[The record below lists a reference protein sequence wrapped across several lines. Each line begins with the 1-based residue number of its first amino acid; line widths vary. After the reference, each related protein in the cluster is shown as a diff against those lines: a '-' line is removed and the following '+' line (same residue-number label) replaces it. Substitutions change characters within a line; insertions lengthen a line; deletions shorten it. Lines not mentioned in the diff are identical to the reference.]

1 MELVIKT
8 PYIEIFEKILK
19 LFASI
24 SENLNFRLTINKLEL
39 SGTNNISNHL
49 IITIDK
55 QFFKLSNVNYD
66 GQMVVTGTVNSKDF
80 YNCIFSNQIVKALKS
95 QGSYAHNQ
103 NKTSNNNNETISRNY
118 KNSQKNISSNSN
130 ESTSLNV
137 SKLILKFNKENNSLE
152 IGIKFKRYNTYCNA
166 IIKTRAYNS
175 PLKNYM
181 YKNESIIQIE
191 PTLFLLNLK
200 DLSNERNIFLK
211 STDNSFIISA
221 LETSDFSLNKDK
233 VKKEQFFYNN
243 KKISIPLNKTIYF
256 FKNKKFEDHSMS
268 LPLNELKNIIKFCS
282 DLNLLCL
289 FSTKNFKENVIIYFG
304 DIITN
309 ILKRNKKKIYNI
321 KKEMNQIN
329 PRPNTYKKKETLCND
344 KNRYETESFAEL
356 SYEQQSEYSNNNE
369 ITSCIYYI
377 SDNSNSSDDY
387 NSSFGEMEE
396 DTSFSSE
403 DEIKNSI
410 YRSNINTTSHY
421 NNRYDTD
428 YNDIITG
435 YIHFTSFFNISC
447 NFNENTYY
455 KNYFSQN
462 NNVDVYSK
470 EKLTAH
476 IANEERKVADDNAH
490 IEKQKKEKREI
501 SFDNS
506 NINMVIKNSEH
517 SSNHTERKNGGQ
529 HNNHS
534 NDKKKYEQEYGQK
547 YGQNYEQ
554 KDKDIYNI
562 SNDFLHK
569 KINTLNLKINKSNDN
584 TKNQNEEEN
593 KSNKQMQSKNNNINE
608 LNIPF
613 EYSKKKLKNCFFYKN
628 DFKTDQNEDSMNKH
642 GKDITLNVNKEE
654 NIFKEKYE
662 KENDNIKQINE
673 SEYFNYDK
681 FMSKDNISEVYVNM
695 DSQIK
700 KLNKTLKNINKYKKK
715 KTLMS
720 TKWNNDVFFSN
731 NHNNFKMKRKRPCD
745 FIPNLNHINKNV
757 KNRQINN
764 NRYTN
769 SICSSGTEKYISNKN
784 REIQSDTYYSFSDDS
799 LVEKSQNENGG
810 NINYIKYFNNVY
822 SKYDLCN
829 NFIKLKNNIN
839 HNSYKEYDPYMDNY
853 HKNINISPL
862 NYNKNS
868 KYRRINTDIDDEIIK
883 GNTPN
888 YINYKNNHKI
898 FYNNNLIYKK
908 TC

>member
-24 SENLNFRLTINKLEL
+24 SENINFRLTINKLEL

-80 YNCIFSNQIVKALKS
+80 YNCIFSNQIVKGLKS
-95 QGSYAHNQ
+95 QGNYAHNQ
-103 NKTSNNNNETISRNY
+103 NKSSNNNNEEISNNY
-118 KNSQKNISSNSN
+118 KKIQKKNSSNNN
-130 ESTSLNV
+130 EITTSLNV
-137 SKLILKFNKENNSLE
+137 SKLILKFNKENTSLE
-152 IGIKFKRYNTYCNA
+152 IGIKFKRYNTYCSA
-166 IIKTRAYNS
+166 VIKIRSYNS
-175 PLKNYM
+175 PLKSYM
-181 YKNESIIQIE
+181 YKNESLIQIE

-221 LETSDFSLNKDK
+221 LETSDFSLNKEK

-321 KKEMNQIN
+321 KKEMNQISLHE
-329 PRPNTYKKKETLCND
+329 NTYKKKDTLCDDQNC
-344 KNRYETESFAEL
+344 YETENFEEF
-356 SYEQQSEYSNNNE
+356 SYEQLSEYSNNNE

-387 NSSFGEMEE
+387 NSSFDEMEE
-396 DTSFSSE
+396 DTTFSSE
-403 DEIKNSI
+403 HEIKNSI
-410 YRSNINTTSHY
+410 SRPNIKTTSTY
-421 NNRYDTD
+421 NNYSNNYDTN

-435 YIHFTSFFNISC
+435 YIHFSSFFNISC
-447 NFNENTYY
+447 NFNENISY
-455 KNYFSQN
+455 KNCFFQT
-462 NNVDVYSK
+462 NNVDVYPK

-476 IANEERKVADDNAH
+476 IPNEEKQVINDDH
-490 IEKQKKEKREI
+490 IEKEKK
-501 SFDNS
+501 
-506 NINMVIKNSEH
+506 
-517 SSNHTERKNGGQ
+517 T
-529 HNNHS
+529 
-534 NDKKKYEQEYGQK
+534 
-547 YGQNYEQ
+547 Q
-554 KDKDIYNI
+554 KDKHIDNI
-562 SNDFLHK
+562 SNDFIHK

-584 TKNQNEEEN
+584 TTNQNEEEN
-593 KSNKQMQSKNNNINE
+593 KINKQMESKNNNINE

-613 EYSKKKLKNCFFYKN
+613 EDSKKKFKKNNFFYKDN
-628 DFKTDQNEDSMNKH
+628 FKTDEDDMEKH
-642 GKDITLNVNKEE
+642 GKDIPLNVNKEE

-681 FMSKDNISEVYVNM
+681 FMSKDNISDVYINM
-695 DSQIK
+695 DLQIK

-715 KTLMS
+715 KPLIS
-720 TKWNNDVFFSN
+720 KKSNNGIFYSNDHNNFIKPLISKKSNNGIFYSNDHNNFIKPLINKKSNNDIFYSN
-731 NHNNFKMKRKRPCD
+731 DHNNFKMKRKRSNN
-745 FIPNLNHINKNV
+745 FIPNLKNI
-757 KNRQINN
+757 QINN
-764 NRYTN
+764 NSYAS
-769 SICSSGTEKYISNKN
+769 SICSSGTEKYVSNKN
-784 REIQSDTYYSFSDDS
+784 RAIQSDTYYSFSDDS
-799 LVEKSQNENGG
+799 LVEKPQNENNIGH
-810 NINYIKYFNNVY
+810 INYIKYFDNVY

-829 NFIKLKNNIN
+829 NFEKLKNNIN
-839 HNSYKEYDPYMDNY
+839 NNSYKEYDPYIDNY
-853 HKNINISPL
+853 HKCINISPL
-862 NYNKNS
+862 NYNKSS
-868 KYRRINTDIDDEIIK
+868 KYRRINTDINNEVIK
-883 GNTPN
+883 GNIPN
-888 YINYKNNHKI
+888 HINYKNNNKL